1 MAGHSQ
7 FKNIMYRKGAQDKKR
22 GKIFTKIVKE
32 IVVAVKE
39 GGGDINS
46 NPKLRNVIALAKSN
60 NMPKD
65 NIERAIKKALAS
77 GEGENYEE
85 IRYDG
90 YGPCN
95 FAVIVECLSDNRNR
109 TASELRAIFTKNGG
123 NLGETGSLNFMFDRK
138 GVIVYAKEDYNFD
151 DVFDKAA
158 QLGAL
163 DIIEDGDMI
172 IVQTKPEDLHKIG
185 NELKAFFENPK
196 SLSLDWVANTVVNI
210 PQEKVETVAKFLES
224 LEDNDDV
231 RAIFHN
237 IDN

>member
-22 GKIFTKIVKE
+22 GKIFTKLVKE

-39 GGGDINS
+39 GGGDANS
-46 NPKLRNVIALAKSN
+46 NPKLRNIIALAKSN

-123 NLGETGSLNFMFDRK
+123 NLGETGSLNFMFDKK
-138 GVIVYAKEDYNFD
+138 GVIIYSAEEYNFD
-151 DVFDKAA
+151 DIFEKAA
-158 QLGAL
+158 QFGAL
-163 DIIEDGDMI
+163 DIIEDDEEI

-185 NELKAFFENPK
+185 NGLKEFFENPK
-196 SLSLDWVANTVVNI
+196 SLSLDWVANTFVNI
-210 PQEKVETVAKFLES
+210 SKEKVETVAKFLEY

-231 RAIFHN
+231 RAVFHN
-237 IDN
+237 IEN